1 MASTTGTIAVLDLKL
16 RNGATLAQL
25 DDPAGPMFVADM
37 KAYASHRTPLLSNG
51 SLDLARIRTTTTSAS
66 VATEI
71 RVRGASSRNHPKKGY
86 KLDLSSA
93 VGLLGMPAEKDW
105 VLHSCWADKTCLRN
119 VLGYWQAAKLFPWAP
134 RTEFVEVFINDSY
147 RGLYVLIENVKLG
160 PNRVNLPAPTDNQF
174 NGEITGTYVIKR
186 NGNDRGDWASSIRP
200 TLNWKFAT
208 PSSSLTPAQ
217 RTWMKDFMN
226 WSLEPRFHRA
236 YVNYDAWN
244 YEEYMDE
251 RSAVDF
257 MIIQELS
264 NNVDAYWKS
273 MHLTKQRII
282 PGDNLVYMGPI
293 WDLDLA
299 FANYNYAP
307 EGLCGNTT
315 WRMNT
320 TKSGVAFQPLW
331 EIWRMGPFRQ
341 AIRDRWNALRNAGTI
356 SRSRFETKIDE
367 FRVRIENARMRDNT
381 FGNNPPAR
389 LGQLIGWN
397 TINSSTWEECQ
408 NFPTYAEYL
417 THLKTWIRCRIDCM
431 DARIAES
438 AFVNP

>member
-105 VLHSCWADKTCLRN
+105 VLHSCWTDKTCLRN

-160 PNRVNLPAPTDNQF
+160 PNRVNLPTPTDNQF
-174 NGEITGTYVIKR
+174 EISGTYVIKR
-186 NGNDRGDWASSIRP
+186 NGSDPGDWASSIRP
-200 TLNWKFAT
+200 TLNWEFAIA
-208 PSSSLTPAQ
+208 SSSLTTAQ

-226 WSLEPRFHRA
+226 LSFEPRFHPA
-236 YVNYDAWN
+236 NVNYDAWN
-244 YEEYMDE
+244 YEEGMDE

-273 MHLTKQRII
+273 MHLTKQRDAS
-282 PGDNLVYMGPI
+282 GGLVYMGPI

-331 EIWRMGPFRQ
+331 EIWRMWPFRQ

-367 FRVRIENARMRDNT
+367 FRVRIESARMRDNT
-381 FGNNPPAR
+381 V
-389 LGQLIGWN
+389 WN
-397 TINSSTWEECQ
+397 TINNSTSVECQ

-417 THLKTWIRCRIDCM
+417 THLKTWIRGRIDWM
-431 DARIAES
+431 DARIAED